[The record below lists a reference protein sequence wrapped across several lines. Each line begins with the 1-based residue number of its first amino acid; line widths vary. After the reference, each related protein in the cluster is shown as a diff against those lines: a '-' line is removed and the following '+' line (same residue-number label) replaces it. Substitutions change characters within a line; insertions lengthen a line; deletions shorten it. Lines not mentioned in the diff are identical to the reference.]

1 MRVYGGI
8 DTVFKMMS
16 HEEIDAELDKL
27 RKKHGSSYSEDIV
40 HYLKMKQANYEG
52 ALRFIP
58 KLMEAWKTIQVE
70 EEYAKKIGLTDA
82 HLDKIRIRGQS
93 EEHYTE
99 VGWEQLV
106 NHELHMV
113 NDELQFYY
121 NKLDVARRA
130 VNRMTKGG
138 KQ

>member
-1 MRVYGGI
+1 MKVYGGI
-8 DTVFKMMS
+8 DTVYKMMS

-27 RKKHGSSYSEDIV
+27 RKKYGSSYSEDIV
-40 HYLKMKQANYEG
+40 HYLKMKQDNYEG

-58 KLMEAWKTIQVE
+58 KMMEAWRTIQVE
-70 EEYAKKIGLTDA
+70 QAYARKIGFTDDD
-82 HLDKIRIRGQS
+82 LDKIRIRGQS

-99 VGWEQLV
+99 VGWEQQV
-106 NHELHMV
+106 NHGLRMV

-121 NKLDVARRA
+121 NKLDIAKRA

>member
-16 HEEIDAELDKL
+16 HEEIDAKLGDL
-27 RKKHGSSYSEDIV
+27 RKQHGSSYSEHIV
-40 HYLKMKQANYEG
+40 SYLKIKQDNYEA

-58 KLMEAWKTIQVE
+58 EMMKAWRTIQVE
-70 EEYAKKIGLTDA
+70 QAFARKIGFTDDD
-82 HLDKIRIRGQS
+82 LDKIRKSALGERLA
-93 EEHYTE
+93 E
-99 VGWEQLV
+99 VSWEQQV
-106 NHELHMV
+106 NHGLHMV
-113 NDELQFYY
+113 RDELQFYY
-121 NKLDVARRA
+121 NKLDIAKRA